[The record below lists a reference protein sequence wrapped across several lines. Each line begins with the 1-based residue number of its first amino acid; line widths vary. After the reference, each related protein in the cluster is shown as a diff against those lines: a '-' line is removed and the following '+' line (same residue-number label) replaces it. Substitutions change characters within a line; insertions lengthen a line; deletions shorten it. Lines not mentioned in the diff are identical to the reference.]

1 MCARGGAS
9 VSGSYGQGDGTGRLL
24 AGRYRVVA
32 RLGRGGMGVVW
43 RAVDEVLG
51 REVAVKELRAYTDSA
66 GPELA
71 GLRLR
76 MQREARAAARV
87 RHPGVIVVHDIAQVE
102 GRPLIVMEL
111 VDGPSLDDLLRERG
125 TLGPHE
131 AARIGVEV
139 MDALAA
145 AHRVGV
151 LHRDVKPGNILLDRS
166 GRVVLTDFGIA
177 TIDDPGDGSATH
189 LTGSGELVGSLDY
202 LAPERAKGADP
213 GPASDIWALGAALYA
228 AVEGASPFRR
238 TSTFSTLTAIVDEPL
253 PEPRH
258 AGRLAPVLRRL
269 MDKRPEARPD
279 AEEACDLL
287 RAAARGPAADTPT
300 TTLRDPARPGTGPG
314 TPLVPPGHG
323 PADGAAD
330 GFAQGGVEEVGGRFV
345 PGASRGPEGGLVE
358 GVGEGLVQGAAQQ
371 SEGGLAQ
378 GGVEEPGGGCVPGAS
393 GRPDGGLA
401 QGADEGVA
409 QGLAE
414 GLGREAGEGAV
425 QGRVERLAP
434 GSVQGPAHGLG
445 PESAE
450 GVVGGLVEGTV
461 EGAGRGLAEGS
472 AEVPLAGFG
481 EGAAQEPAMEPG
493 AERGQASAAGF
504 VQEAGTQGAERQGAG
519 PVFARRL
526 DPGAQPA
533 APDGP
538 MSPVPPRRTRRRA
551 RMLVVVAVGVVLAAT
566 VLTVTSLHDKGRTT
580 NVDSGP
586 PAPTGI
592 GASEGVRGTGA
603 GRTVGPDP
611 LGQGEG
617 TSAVP
622 ADGATRA
629 GTGGSADPT
638 VPAGDASATPPPAQ
652 TAGPSP
658 STTAGS
664 GSGAGTATATPAP
677 ACQADGDGT
686 YACQVRSAAKSYTAS
701 GDKVGKVHPGT
712 HSFYCQ
718 ADLGWRETH
727 GKWTNV
733 WWARTDDDNGN
744 TGVYISDVYIEG
756 GENDEPVPGLPVC

>member
-1 MCARGGAS
+1 M
-9 VSGSYGQGDGTGRLL
+9 
-24 AGRYRVVA
+24 A

-125 TLGPHE
+125 TLGPQE

-177 TIDDPGDGSATH
+177 TIEDPGDGSATH

-202 LAPERAKGADP
+202 LAPERAKGAEP

-258 AGRLAPVLRRL
+258 AGPLAPVLRRL
-269 MDKRPEARPD
+269 MDKRPEARPA
-279 AEEACDLL
+279 AEEACALL
-287 RAAARGPAADTPT
+287 RTAARTPAADTPT

-314 TPLVPPGHG
+314 TPPVPPGHG
-323 PADGAAD
+323 SAEGAGDGSAHE
-330 GFAQGGVEEVGGRFV
+330 GGGAPGPVPVEGGAEAVGGGFV
-345 PGASRGPEGGLVE
+345 PGASGGPGSGFVE
-358 GVGEGLVQGAAQQ
+358 GVGEGPVQGAAQEL
-371 SEGGLAQ
+371 EGGLAQ
-378 GGVEEPGGGCVPGAS
+378 GIAQGIAQEPG
-393 GRPDGGLA
+393 GGLA
-401 QGADEGVA
+401 QGAGEAHA
-409 QGLAE
+409 QGP
-414 GLGREAGEGAV
+414 V
-425 QGRVERLAP
+425 
-434 GSVQGPAHGLG
+434 HGLG
-445 PESAE
+445 PESAGE
-450 GVVGGLVEGTV
+450 PVS
-461 EGAGRGLAEGS
+461 RLAEGAVEGVERGPAQGA
-472 AEVPLAGFG
+472 AEGALAGLG
-481 EGAAQEPAMEPG
+481 EASAQEPAIEPG
-493 AERGQASAAGF
+493 AERGRASAAGF
-504 VQEAGTQGAERQGAG
+504 AQETGTQAAEHQGAG

-526 DPGAQPA
+526 DAGARPA
-533 APDGP
+533 APGGP

-551 RMLVVVAVGVVLAAT
+551 RTLVVVAVGVVLAAT

-580 NVDSGP
+580 HVDSGP

-611 LGQGEG
+611 LGQGEE

-622 ADGATRA
+622 AEGATRA

-638 VPAGDASATPPPAQ
+638 VPADDASATPPPAQ
-652 TAGPSP
+652 TPSFSP
-658 STTAGS
+658 SGTTGS
-664 GSGAGTATATPAP
+664 GSGTGTATATPAP
-677 ACQADGDGT
+677 ACLPDGDGT
-686 YACQVRSAAKSYTAS
+686 YACQVRSAAKSYTAA
-701 GDKVGKVHPGT
+701 GDKAGKVHPGT

-718 ADLGWRETH
+718 ADLGRRATH
-727 GKWTNV
+727 GKRTNV